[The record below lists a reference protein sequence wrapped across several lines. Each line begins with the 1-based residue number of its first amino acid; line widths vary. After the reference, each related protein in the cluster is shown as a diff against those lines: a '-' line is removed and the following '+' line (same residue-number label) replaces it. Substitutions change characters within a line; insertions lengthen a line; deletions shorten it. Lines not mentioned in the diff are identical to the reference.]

1 MSEADPAGT
10 AHAAARPGGG
20 VGRQRVAHV
29 SAGRSAAGRQYLG
42 GVSTTGGGTD
52 GGGTQFGRLL
62 RELRHS
68 RRLTIEELAESSGI
82 SGRAIGDMERGR
94 SLRPHRGTVTALG
107 QGLQLDDAGHAE
119 LLAAARAA
127 RPGPSPAVPAAVSPY
142 ALPRGPGTSSADIG
156 NWHIC
161 VPWWRWPPRTGERRS
176 GRRIPS
182 HRRWWW
188 SAVRPAAA
196 RPPWRSGWPRSP
208 RACSPTARSCWTCR
222 GWTTSRCPP
231 NRPWCGCWT
240 PGGSTT
246 PTWRP
251 TAPRSASRATGRSH
265 PAARGPGPGQCRQRG
280 ADPTPSAREGRLLV
294 VVTSRRTLAGLE
306 GVQRAEL
313 GALDDKESVSLLR
326 AVVGAARVDAEPE
339 AARSVTELCGHLPL
353 ALRVAAN
360 WVATRTNWSLQR
372 LADRLAD
379 EDRRLD
385 ALSAGDLRVNAA
397 FSLSYSRL
405 DPLAARMFRLLS
417 LVPGRDF
424 GVPLAAVVAGVPCPT
439 PKTSWRSCWRQVFS

>member
-1 MSEADPAGT
+1 M
-10 AHAAARPGGG
+10 
-20 VGRQRVAHV
+20 
-29 SAGRSAAGRQYLG
+29 
-42 GVSTTGGGTD
+42 
-52 GGGTQFGRLL
+52 
-62 RELRHS
+62 
-68 RRLTIEELAESSGI
+68 
-82 SGRAIGDMERGR
+82 
-94 SLRPHRGTVTALG
+94 
-107 QGLQLDDAGHAE
+107 
-119 LLAAARAA
+119 
-127 RPGPSPAVPAAVSPY
+127 
-142 ALPRGPGTSSADIG
+142 
-156 NWHIC
+156 
-161 VPWWRWPPRTGERRS
+161 
-176 GRRIPS
+176 
-182 HRRWWW
+182 
-188 SAVRPAAA
+188 
-196 RPPWRSGWPRSP
+196 
-208 RACSPTARSCWTCR
+208 
-222 GWTTSRCPP
+222 
-231 NRPWCGCWT
+231 
-240 PGGSTT
+240 
-246 PTWRP
+246 
-251 TAPRSASRATGRSH
+251 
-265 PAARGPGPGQCRQRG
+265 
-280 ADPTPSAREGRLLV
+280 
-294 VVTSRRTLAGLE
+294 VTSRRTLAGLE